1 MQFQGWVERAA
12 GADGVPVFVGLNAP
26 FDWSFINYYFHYL
39 LKSNPFGFAALDIK
53 ALYMGRQN
61 RVGPERV
68 QARWPLGFTPN
79 RRETMRR

>member
-1 MQFQGWVERAA
+1 MMQFQGWVERAA

-53 ALYMGRQN
+53 ALYMGGDRI
-61 RVGPERV
+61 E
-68 QARWPLGFTPN
+68 LGRNAFKPDG
-79 RRETMRR
+79 RLASPQIGGKP